1 MTAVEKFLTY
11 LVAVGVAGAG
21 LFNILYSW
29 LSHHPGRY
37 LVVQEYLPLGVI
49 RSTWLLSIFTGLTL
63 LFLGWGLAKRKR
75 RAWFFALV
83 ALALAAGAHLTR
95 GLDYDAAFVNLALLV
110 VLLLL
115 RHSYTVASDPASLGR
130 SLLVSGTLF
139 LTLYVYGLF
148 GFYLLDRHFGARFDL
163 TASAREAGRV
173 LFTGSY
179 PSRFPRTH
187 RGRWFLD
194 SLWFGEILALG
205 YGTGLVFQP
214 VLYRRRVRPEEV
226 RRAREILNRWGCSTL
241 AFLLLLPDKSYFF
254 SSSGHSVIGYTVVGN
269 IAVALGDPVGPPAE
283 AQEVI
288 EEFRDFCHRHDW
300 YPVFFQVTEEFL
312 PYYAQAGLEKLKI
325 GEEAIIDLA
334 TFSLEGGAMK
344 AVRQAVRR
352 AERQGCRV
360 EFHQPPLDEAL
371 LKRLKVISDAWL
383 KSQHG
388 TEKRFALGW
397 FDYHYLRNCPVATVV
412 GAAGK
417 EIAFA
422 NIVPVYQG
430 RVGTID
436 LMRRLPEAPNG
447 TMELLFVALAEYFR
461 EQGMQGFSLGL
472 APLAGLGGPGA
483 PLSEKTAHLL
493 YEHFNVFYSFKGLR
507 QFKEKFHPYWE
518 PRYLIYPAPWLL
530 PKAALAVV
538 RANSGGSLR
547 GYWQALKLA
556 RHQEKKP
563 SKT

>member
-1 MTAVEKFLTY
+1 VEKFLTY

-83 ALALAAGAHLTR
+83 ALALAAGAHLTK
-95 GLDYDAAFVNLALLV
+95 GLDYDAAFVNLVLLM

-163 TASAREAGRV
+163 IASAREAGRV

-194 SLWFGEILALG
+194 SLW
-205 YGTGLVFQP
+205 
-214 VLYRRRVRPEEV
+214 
-226 RRAREILNRWGCSTL
+226 
-241 AFLLLLPDKSYFF
+241 
-254 SSSGHSVIGYTVVGN
+254 YTVVGN
-269 IAVALGDPVGPPAE
+269 IAVALGDPVGPPTE

-288 EEFRDFCHRHDW
+288 GEFRDFCHRHDW

-312 PYYAQAGLEKLKI
+312 PS
-325 GEEAIIDLA
+325 AI
-334 TFSLEGGAMK
+334 S
-344 AVRQAVRR
+344 
-352 AERQGCRV
+352 
-360 EFHQPPLDEAL
+360 P
-371 LKRLKVISDAWL
+371 
-383 KSQHG
+383 
-388 TEKRFALGW
+388 
-397 FDYHYLRNCPVATVV
+397 
-412 GAAGK
+412 
-417 EIAFA
+417 
-422 NIVPVYQG
+422 
-430 RVGTID
+430 
-436 LMRRLPEAPNG
+436 
-447 TMELLFVALAEYFR
+447 
-461 EQGMQGFSLGL
+461 
-472 APLAGLGGPGA
+472 
-483 PLSEKTAHLL
+483 
-493 YEHFNVFYSFKGLR
+493 
-507 QFKEKFHPYWE
+507 
-518 PRYLIYPAPWLL
+518 
-530 PKAALAVV
+530 AALRRSAP
-538 RANSGGSLR
+538 
-547 GYWQALKLA
+547 
-556 RHQEKKP
+556 ETP
-563 SKT
+563 